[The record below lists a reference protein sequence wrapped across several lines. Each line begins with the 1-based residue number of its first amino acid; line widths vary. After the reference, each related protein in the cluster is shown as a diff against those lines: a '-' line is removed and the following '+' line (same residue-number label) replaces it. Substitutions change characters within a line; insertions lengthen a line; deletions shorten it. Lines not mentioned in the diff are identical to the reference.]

1 MVHIVEP
8 QWNPTIE
15 DQAIARVVR
24 MGQTQPVTV
33 FKYITAGSVEHV
45 STRSNSATMVTDW
58 I

>member
-24 MGQTQPVTV
+24 MGQTRPVTV

-45 STRSNSATMVTDW
+45 SAGSNSATMVTDW